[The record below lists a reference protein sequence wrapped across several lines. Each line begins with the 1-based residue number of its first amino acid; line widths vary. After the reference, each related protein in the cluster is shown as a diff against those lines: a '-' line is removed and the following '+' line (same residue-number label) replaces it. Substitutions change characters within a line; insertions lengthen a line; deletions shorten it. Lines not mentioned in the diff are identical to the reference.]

1 MEGSCRI
8 ARVQRFNATRY
19 GKDQKSESMR
29 ASLILRA
36 VNGLG
41 PVQRILDVGCGVSYS
56 GSNSARRPPRGAGFG
71 QYGNTSSSGH
81 VTAKFVR
88 RIHRR

>member
-1 MEGSCRI
+1 MEGSRRI

-29 ASLILRA
+29 ASILRA
-36 VNGLG
+36 VKGLG

-71 QYGNTSSSGH
+71 QYGNTSSSGY
-81 VTAKFVR
+81 VTAKFVQ